1 MSSATIR
8 RPVSP
13 KTRQISAKSGPSEG
27 WPAVSVD
34 HTPPVTFELVRAPH
48 GLDRARA
55 TLSRIGA
62 FAIVELQKLRHD
74 RTELVMRMV
83 QPALWLLI
91 FGTTFSHLR
100 VIDTGNVSYQAFL
113 APGIIAQS
121 ALFISIFYGI
131 QIIWDRDSGVLAK
144 LMVTPAPA
152 SALITGKSFAAGVR
166 SVAQVVGVLALAYA
180 TGIGLTVNPLR
191 ILAAMVVVML
201 GAAFFACLS
210 MTLAGL
216 VRNRDRLMGIGQ
228 AITMPLFFAS
238 NALYPVDVMPGWL
251 HALSKVNPLS
261 YEVDVLRALL
271 IGTPFHLV
279 DVIVLLV
286 APIVGIV
293 TASTF
298 LRRLVA

>member
-1 MSSATIR
+1 M
-8 RPVSP
+8 
-13 KTRQISAKSGPSEG
+13 
-27 WPAVSVD
+27 SVD
-34 HTPPVTFELVRAPH
+34 RSYTLVEVDLVHPPHGIDRVRAS
-48 GLDRARA
+48 
-55 TLSRIGA
+55 LSRVGA
-62 FAIVELQKLRHD
+62 FAIVELQKLQHD

-91 FGTTFSHLR
+91 FGTTFSRLR
-100 VIDTGNVSYQAFL
+100 VIDTGNVSYLAFL

-131 QIIWDRDSGVLAK
+131 QIIWDRDAGVLAK

-152 SALITGKSFAAGVR
+152 SALITGKAFAAGVR
-166 SVAQVVGVLALAYA
+166 SVAQVVGVLALAYMMRV
-180 TGIGLTVNPLR
+180 GLTVNPLR
-191 ILAAMVVVML
+191 ILAAMVSVML
-201 GAAFFACLS
+201 GAVFFACLS

-251 HALSKVNPLS
+251 RALSKVNPLS

-271 IGTPFHLV
+271 ISTPFHIV
-279 DVIVLLV
+279 DIVVLAV
-286 APIVGIV
+286 APAIGII

>member
-1 MSSATIR
+1 LPDVQVDNEWKA
-8 RPVSP
+8 
-13 KTRQISAKSGPSEG
+13 
-27 WPAVSVD
+27 PAV
-34 HTPPVTFELVRAPH
+34 TLVRAPR
-48 GLDRARA
+48 GWQRVGA
-55 TLSRIGA
+55 TLSRVGA

-74 RTELVMRMV
+74 RTELVTRMV

-100 VIDTGNVSYQAFL
+100 VINTGPVSYLAFL

-131 QIIWDRDSGVLAK
+131 QIIWDRDAGILAK

-152 SALITGKSFAAGVR
+152 SALISGKAFAAGVR
-166 SVAQVVGVLALAYA
+166 SVAQVVGVLVLAYVMN
-180 TGIGLTVNPLR
+180 IGLTVNPLR

-201 GAAFFACLS
+201 SAAFFACLS

-216 VRNRDRLMGIGQ
+216 VRSRDRLMGIGQ

-251 HALSKVNPLS
+251 RVLSTVNPLS
-261 YEVDVLRALL
+261 YEVNALRALL
-271 IGTPFHLV
+271 IGTAFNPVDIVVLV
-279 DVIVLLV
+279 V
-286 APIVGIV
+286 APIIGIA
-293 TASTF
+293 TASTL
-298 LRRLVA
+298 LRRLVT

>member
-1 MSSATIR
+1 MR
-8 RPVSP
+8 RM
-13 KTRQISAKSGPSEG
+13 
-27 WPAVSVD
+27 
-34 HTPPVTFELVRAPH
+34 
-48 GLDRARA
+48 
-55 TLSRIGA
+55 GA
-62 FAIVELQKLRHD
+62 FALVELQKLSHD
-74 RTELVMRMV
+74 RSELVTRMV

-91 FGTTFSHLR
+91 FGQTFSRLH
-100 VIDTGNVSYQAFL
+100 VVNTGGVPYLTFL

-131 QIIWDRDSGVLAK
+131 QNIWDRDAGVLAK

-152 SALITGKSFAAGVR
+152 SALITGKAFAAGVR
-166 SVAQVVGVLALAYA
+166 SVAQVVGVLVLAYLM
-180 TGIGLTVNPLR
+180 GIGMTINPLR
-191 ILAAMVVVML
+191 ILAAMLVVML

-238 NALYPVDVMPGWL
+238 NALYPVDVMPAWL
-251 HALSKVNPLS
+251 HVLSRVNPLS
-261 YEVDVLRALL
+261 YEVDALRGLL
-271 IGTPFHLV
+271 IGTPFNPADIVVLV
-279 DVIVLLV
+279 VAAVL
-286 APIVGIV
+286 GIV